1 MVCINKGDI
10 NPENTTRIRQYCEK
24 NGIRMVGE
32 IPYDRTVIKAMV
44 AEKAVVEFDAGPAAT
59 EIKKT
64 VEKGCALSFATI
76 TLSERINHTRK
87 IIPWR
92 P

>member
-1 MVCINKGDI
+1 MVCINKSDI
-10 NPENTTRIRQYCEK
+10 NPENATRIRQYSQK

-59 EIKKT
+59 EIKKLW
-64 VEKGCALSFATI
+64 EKVAPCLFQQ
-76 TLSERINHTRK
+76 
-87 IIPWR
+87 
-92 P
+92 

>member
-32 IPYDRTVIKAMV
+32 IPYDRTVIKAML
-44 AEKAVVEFDAGPAAT
+44 AGKAVVEFDAGPAAT
-59 EIKKT
+59 EIKKLW
-64 VEKGCALSFATI
+64 EKVAPCLFQQ
-76 TLSERINHTRK
+76 
-87 IIPWR
+87 
-92 P
+92 